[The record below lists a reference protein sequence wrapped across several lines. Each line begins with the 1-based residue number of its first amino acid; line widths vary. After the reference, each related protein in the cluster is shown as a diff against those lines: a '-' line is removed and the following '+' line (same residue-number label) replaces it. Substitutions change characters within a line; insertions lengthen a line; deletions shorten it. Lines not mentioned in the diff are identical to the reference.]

1 MFLSPK
7 NNIKN
12 FLYYGYSLKECL
24 YYENHNN

>member
-7 NNIKN
+7 NNVKN
-12 FLYYGYSLKECL
+12 FLCYFRSLKECL